1 MTVGFD
7 QRLHTTYMVDNRNKH
22 NILVIGL
29 NWLGDAVMSL
39 PAIQR
44 LHEFFPDSA
53 IYVLCKDSLKEV
65 YRSSPAVTDTLPFS
79 RGGKFISTL
88 KTGADLRKYN
98 FKACV
103 VLPRS
108 WRSAVIAYLSLSPV
122 RIGYKNSLREFL
134 LTGSMPRDR
143 FLTRHRVEYYAGLL
157 SLLGAD
163 TAPTVPQIAVSAEAV
178 AGARARLCALGI
190 GANDML
196 IGFCPGA
203 VYGNAKRWLP
213 ERYAELAK
221 KIITIYNAKI
231 LIFGNTAEKQIGDEL
246 AGAAGMPGS
255 VFNLAGATDIG
266 ELAAMISLCRAFVTN
281 DTGAMHIAAAVGV
294 PIAAVFGPTDPV
306 TTSPYGSGHVVIS
319 RNLPCAPCLKRECPT
334 AHECMKAITVDEVY
348 DAVQKILT
356 RSGM

>member
-1 MTVGFD
+1 MPND
-7 QRLHTTYMVDNRNKH
+7 KDKQ
-22 NILVIGL
+22 NILIIGL

-44 LHEFFPDSA
+44 LHEFFPDGD
-53 IYVLCKDSLKEV
+53 IYVLCRDSLKEV
-65 YRSSPAVTDTLPFS
+65 YRNSSAVTDTLPFS
-79 RGGKFISTL
+79 TGGKFISTL
-88 KTGADLRKYN
+88 KTGVSMRKYN

-122 RIGYKNSLREFL
+122 RIGYKNSLRELL
-134 LTGSMPRDR
+134 LTGSMPRGR
-143 FLTRHRVEYYAGLL
+143 FLTRHRVEYYTGLL

-163 TAPTVPQIAVSAEAV
+163 AAPAIPQIAVSSEAV
-178 AGARARLCALGI
+178 AGARARLQALGT
-190 GANDML
+190 GANGMF

-221 KIITIYNAKI
+221 KIITVYNAKI

-255 VFNLAGATDIG
+255 IFNLAGTTGIG

-294 PIAAVFGPTDPV
+294 PVAAVFGPTDPV
-306 TTSPYGSGHVVIS
+306 TTSPYGNGHIVIS
-319 RNLPCAPCLKRECPT
+319 RNLPCAPCLKRECPA
-334 AHECMKAITVDEVY
+334 AHECMEAVTVDEVY
-348 DAVQKILT
+348 DAVQRILT
-356 RSGM
+356 RSGI